1 MATFEKQVAS
11 HFLSEL
17 EFLQKMVEFY
27 LDMMVEAQ
35 GVLDDPEELNKI
47 RDTCS
52 AWVAK
57 KYLVVDLASK
67 VFNVADRNYIDY
79 KYTPSLFPNEYY
91 ELVVKELKL
100 IVGEI

>member
-27 LDMMVEAQ
+27 ADMLVEAKD
-35 GVLDDPEELNKI
+35 VIDDPVQVQQI
-47 RDTCS
+47 SDTCS
-52 AWVAK
+52 GWVAK

-67 VFNVADRNYIDY
+67 VFNISHRDYIDY
-79 KYTPSLFPNEYY
+79 KHGKGFPSDYY
-91 ELVVKELKL
+91 ELVLKELKL
-100 IVGEI
+100 ITGEI

>member
-11 HFLSEL
+11 QFLSEL

-27 LDMMVEAQ
+27 LDMLVEAQ
-35 GVLDDPEELNKI
+35 SVIDDPEELKQI

-52 AWVAK
+52 EWVGK
-57 KYLVVDLASK
+57 KFLVVDLASK
-67 VFNVADRNYIDY
+67 VFNISDRNYIDY
-79 KYTPSLFPNEYY
+79 KYTPRLFPNKYY
-91 ELVVKELKL
+91 ELVIKELKL

>member
-11 HFLSEL
+11 QFLSEL

-27 LDMMVEAQ
+27 ADMIVEAQ
-35 GVLDDPEELNKI
+35 GVIDDPVQVKEI

-67 VFNVADRNYIDY
+67 IFSISHRNYIDY
-79 KYTPSLFPNEYY
+79 KYGKGFPSDYY
-91 ELVVKELKL
+91 ELVLKELKL